1 MTRGMRPLLAEPGR
15 FTVLTEVV
23 PWRGPLDDAAGAN
36 ARRFAADL
44 RDVPAVDVVSVT
56 DGAGGRVVLSPETL
70 GAELAAA
77 GQRVLVHITCRDR
90 NRNELASLGWR
101 LASAGLTDVL
111 VLSGDYPHEGYGGV
125 ARPVFDLDSVSLL
138 QLYTALGRVDGSGAV
153 EAGAAILSRP
163 PARATGSV
171 PAEPVRSAGAARG
184 PRSASPLHLGA
195 AMNPFKTTARD
206 AVPQYLKLER
216 KAAAGAGF
224 VITQAGYDARRWH
237 ELTRY
242 VGDRGLPISTIAG
255 VYVLSAGSA
264 RAFHAGKVPG
274 AGVSAALL
282 AQVERWAAAP
292 DKGRA
297 FFLELAARQVAVA
310 RGLGLAGVCLSGLSR
325 ADDVARVLELADGL
339 GGDRWSELLPDVSWS
354 DPGEFWFYR
363 PDPDTGLTGASS
375 GPPPAPRRR
384 SAHYLLSRLAHEAT
398 FVPGSRRFAVAG
410 RVVRRTQ
417 AAGLARGLHLAEQMI
432 KRPLYG
438 CQDCG
443 DCSLPDTGFLC
454 PESQCAKNQRNGPCG
469 GSRNGECEVPGKDCI
484 WARAYDRLAASGTLD
499 ELLRHPVTVQ
509 DNALRHSSSW
519 ANAVTG
525 IDLHARRVPAP
536 AQPQEAAPALSAPA
550 APSAP
555 AGPPGSAAPSGSSA
569 PPSPSAPASSPPGM
583 AGVRG

>member
-1 MTRGMRPLLAEPGR
+1 MTSGMRRLLAEPGR

-23 PWRGPLDDAAGAN
+23 PWRGPLDDAAGAK
-36 ARRFAADL
+36 ARGFAADL

-77 GQRVLVHITCRDR
+77 GQRVLVHVTCRDR

-111 VLSGDYPHEGYGGV
+111 ALSGDYPHEGYLGV
-125 ARPVFDLDSVSLL
+125 ARPVFDLDSVALL
-138 QLYTALGRVDGSGAV
+138 QLYTTLDL
-153 EAGAAILSRP
+153 GAAILSRP

-171 PAEPVRSAGAARG
+171 PAEPVRSAGASRG

-195 AMNPFKTTARD
+195 AVNPFKATARD

-216 KAAAGAGF
+216 KAAAGARF

-237 ELTRY
+237 ELSRY
-242 VGDRGLPISTIAG
+242 VGDRGLPLSLIAG

-264 RAFHAGKVPG
+264 RAFRAGKVPG
-274 AGVSAALL
+274 AGVSAGLL
-282 AQVERWAAAP
+282 AQAERWAASP

-325 ADDVARVLELADGL
+325 AEDVALVLELADGF
-339 GGDRWSELLPDVSWS
+339 GGDRWPELLPQVSWS
-354 DPGEFWFYR
+354 DPGEFWFYP
-363 PDPDTGLTGASS
+363 PDPDTGLTGAA
-375 GPPPAPRRR
+375 GAAPPATRRR

-417 AAGLARGLHLAEQMI
+417 RAGLARGLHLAEQVI

-443 DCSLPDTGFLC
+443 DCSLPDIAFLC

-469 GSRNGECEVPGKDCI
+469 GSRDGECEVPGKDCI
-484 WARAYDRLAASGTLD
+484 WARAYDRLAASGEL
-499 ELLRHPVTVQ
+499 EQLLRHPVTVQ

-525 IDLHARRVPAP
+525 VDLHARREQVAAQAGPVAPVIPVAPVPRP
-536 AQPQEAAPALSAPA
+536 VAAPGSPGECDAVA
-550 APSAP
+550 AI
-555 AGPPGSAAPSGSSA
+555 SGN
-569 PPSPSAPASSPPGM
+569 
-583 AGVRG
+583 